1 MQNERSMRDVALPK
15 CRIEQLPQVV
25 LPIKQAKRQSTAG
38 EVILKK
44 PELELRGVW
53 EQVPGVQALHTTEQ
67 EELPIGRPKA
77 GRCSGGRPSAGRWAA
92 PSGNSAKNPTKIRRG
107 RAAAR
112 HTYLP
117 T

>member
-1 MQNERSMRDVALPK
+1 MRDVALPK

-67 EELPIGRPKA
+67 EELPIGR
-77 GRCSGGRPSAGRWAA
+77 CSGGHSRD
-92 PSGNSAKNPTKIRRG
+92 KD
-107 RAAAR
+107 
-112 HTYLP
+112 
-117 T
+117 

>member
-1 MQNERSMRDVALPK
+1 MRDVALPK

-67 EELPIGRPKA
+67 EELPIG
-77 GRCSGGRPSAGRWAA
+77 
-92 PSGNSAKNPTKIRRG
+92 NSAKNPSKIRARR

-112 HTYLP
+112 PTYLP

>member
-1 MQNERSMRDVALPK
+1 MRDVALPK

-77 GRCSGGRPSAGRWAA
+77 GRCSGGRPEAGRWAA

-107 RAAAR
+107 RAAGAA
-112 HTYLP
+112 YLP
-117 T
+117 TYVIS

>member
-1 MQNERSMRDVALPK
+1 MRDVALPK

-77 GRCSGGRPSAGRWAA
+77 GRWAA

>member
-1 MQNERSMRDVALPK
+1 MRDVALPK

-77 GRCSGGRPSAGRWAA
+77 GRCSGGRPLFPRSSRSFRSF
-92 PSGNSAKNPTKIRRG
+92 PHFFIDYDQKNFHNRSFFYTQR
-107 RAAAR
+107 
-112 HTYLP
+112 
-117 T
+117 

>member
-1 MQNERSMRDVALPK
+1 MRDVALPK

-67 EELPIGRPKA
+67 EELPIGRP
-77 GRCSGGRPSAGRWAA
+77 RPADGQLPPGIPR
-92 PSGNSAKNPTKIRRG
+92 KIRPKSD
-107 RAAAR
+107 
-112 HTYLP
+112 YKK
-117 T
+117 